1 MIESTGFSGL
11 WSGELQSTVIN
22 DQNVGAEIGRRASEE
37 ALAELTEE
45 EQHSLSEVVSVVGN
59 ALKQDPSFRSQV
71 EKSVE
76 IALQKVFDSKPSRDS
91 GS

>member
-1 MIESTGFSGL
+1 MTKSTDFSGL
-11 WSGELQSTVIN
+11 WSGELQSAVIN

-59 ALKQDPSFRSQV
+59 ALKARPV
-71 EKSVE
+71 VP
-76 IALQKVFDSKPSRDS
+76 L
-91 GS
+91 